1 MIPDVHSREPFF
13 WRYDV
18 SDSDKSRLQVGEM
31 LEQKE
36 DYIKSVSFITDSLSY
51 LAQRKGNAASLS
63 AVISLE
69 MLMLGGQR
77 LDSATYVV

>member
-1 MIPDVHSREPFF
+1 MIPDVHLREPFF

-18 SDSDKSRLQVGEM
+18 SDSDKSHLKVGEM

-36 DYIKSVSFITDSLSY
+36 DYIRSVSFITDSLSY
-51 LAQRKGNAASLS
+51 LAQRKGASLS
-63 AVISLE
+63 AGISLE